1 MMAWYEAASRRRSRR
16 SYTDQRIGRETLSRL
31 SASCEG
37 FRPYGDARV
46 VVIPEPSSD
55 IFTGIVGSYGKIRGA
70 LHVIA
75 VIADESH
82 PTSHAHAGYMG
93 EAAILEA
100 TALGLDTC
108 WVGGFFDPR
117 KVDRM
122 VDTSPG
128 ERVVCV
134 SPVGFAHDAYSGVE
148 RVMRRMAGAHRRKPL
163 ETIAA
168 GVAEW
173 PTWARSAAECVRIA
187 PSAVNRQPW
196 RLRLDDGAL
205 VVSRDSALEAPKVT
219 KALDC
224 GIAMLHAELGALAVG
239 VQGRWSDREHDRD
252 VAAFTPEE
260 EQ

>member
-1 MMAWYEAASRRRSRR
+1 M
-16 SYTDQRIGRETLSRL
+16 
-31 SASCEG
+31 
-37 FRPYGDARV
+37 
-46 VVIPEPSSD
+46 VVISEPSSD
-55 IFTGIVGSYGKIRGA
+55 VFTGIVGGYGKIRGA
-70 LHVIA
+70 AHVIA

-82 PTSHAHAGYMG
+82 STSHAHAGYLG

-108 WVGGFFDPR
+108 WVGGFFDLR

-122 VDTSPG
+122 IDTSPG

-134 SPVGFAHDAYSGVE
+134 SPVGFAHDAYSGTE
-148 RVMRRMAGAHRRKPL
+148 RVMRGMAAAHRRKPL

-168 GVAEW
+168 GVTEW
-173 PTWARSAAECVRIA
+173 PPWARSAAECVRIA

-205 VVSRDSALEAPKVT
+205 IVSRDSNLETPKVT

-224 GIAMLHAELGALAVG
+224 GIAMLHAELGALAAG
-239 VQGRWSDREHDRD
+239 VQGCWIDRDQGRD
-252 VAAFTPEE
+252 VAAFMPEE
-260 EQ
+260 ES